1 MTKELME
8 LEYLN
13 AKVKHLET
21 KIDIYNDQFGP
32 SDEHVIKLK
41 NEVKKL
47 DMLILD
53 LMVKTQENNVKT
65 ALID

>member
-1 MTKELME
+1 MSKEQME

-13 AKVKHLET
+13 AKVNNLNA

-32 SDEHVIKLK
+32 SDEHVVKLK

-53 LMVKTQENNVKT
+53 LMVADQENRVNSAVI
-65 ALID
+65 A

>member
-1 MTKELME
+1 MTKELLE

-13 AKVKHLET
+13 AKVKNLET

-32 SDEHVIKLK
+32 NDEHVLKLK
-41 NEVKKL
+41 NEVRKL

-53 LMVKTQENNVKT
+53 LMVAVQESSVKQAT
-65 ALID
+65 IE